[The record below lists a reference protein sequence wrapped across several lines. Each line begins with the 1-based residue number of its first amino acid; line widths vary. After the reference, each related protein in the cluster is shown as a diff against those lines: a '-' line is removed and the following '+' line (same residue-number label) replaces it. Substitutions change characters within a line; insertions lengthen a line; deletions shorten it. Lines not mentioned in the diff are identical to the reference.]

1 MPFIKVW
8 IHLIWSTKNRD
19 KLITKELKPKLISH
33 IKENAKIKE
42 IYIDTI
48 NCVQEHIHL
57 LISLKGEQSISKV
70 VQLLKGESSFWINK
84 NKLSKIKFEWQD
96 EFIAISVS
104 ESVISKVREYIKN
117 QEEHHKVKT
126 FKDEYE
132 LYFKKYGFEKL
143 TAKAE

>member
-104 ESVISKVREYIKN
+104 ESVIPKVRVYVKN

-132 LYFKKYGFEKL
+132 LFVKKYGFEKL
-143 TAKAE
+143 TAKAG